1 MKHRHWL
8 VAGGMAS
15 LGMGAWAQSS
25 VEVFGIMDVYMNA
38 ARSGSTRLTRLEDGG
53 NAASRIGFRGRE
65 DLGGGLSAR
74 FLLEAGLS
82 PDTGQGTVP
91 GPGLAFTRQSYLA
104 LQGPWGAVE
113 MGRMYTPM
121 FLAMYR
127 ADPLGMN
134 ALFSS
139 VNLVYA
145 ADAQPGLRP
154 FAARTPNLLRYRTP
168 ASQPWVLDMAYA
180 FGEVS
185 SPYRSNGRIYGATLG
200 WNQQPF
206 FVAYS
211 FQRAVAGSESAP
223 VASPTSSLAQA
234 ISAHWQVLPELRVA
248 GNYAVNRVERAG
260 MPRSR
265 VLHFGAQWSL
275 DSRSTLLASVA
286 QRKVQA
292 TDRAQRTWTL
302 GYDYSL
308 SKRTQLYARWLQL
321 GNAADASVSLAG
333 VPVAANSGNGVRSLA
348 LGVMHSF

>member
-8 VAGGMAS
+8 VAGSMAS
-15 LGMGAWAQSS
+15 LGMDAWAQSN
-25 VEVFGIMDVYMNA
+25 VEMFGIMDVYVNSA
-38 ARSGSTRLTRLEDGG
+38 KSGATRLTRLEDGG
-53 NAASRIGFRGRE
+53 NAASRIGVRSRE

-104 LQGPWGAVE
+104 LQGAWGAVE
-113 MGRMYTPM
+113 TGRMYTPM

-127 ADPLGMN
+127 TDPLGMN

-154 FAARTPNLLRYRTP
+154 FAARGSNLLRYRTP
-168 ASQPWVLDMAYA
+168 AGQPWLVDLAYA
-180 FGEVS
+180 FGEVPA
-185 SPYRSNGRIYGATLG
+185 PYRNNGRIYGATLG

-211 FQRAVAGSESAP
+211 FQRAVPGSAAAP
-223 VASPTSSLAQA
+223 VAAPDSSLAQA
-234 ISAHWQVLPELRVA
+234 VSASWQVLPELRLS
-248 GNYAVNRVERAG
+248 GNYAINRVERAN
-260 MPRSR
+260 MAQSR
-265 VLHFGAQWSL
+265 MLHLGAQWSL
-275 DSRSTLLASVA
+275 DSRSKLLASVA
-286 QRKVQA
+286 RRKVEA

-302 GYDYSL
+302 GYDYTL
-308 SKRTQLYARWLQL
+308 GRRTQLYARWLQL
-321 GNAADASVSLAG
+321 GNAANASVSLAG
-333 VPVAANSGNGVRSLA
+333 VPVAPHSGDGVRSLA
-348 LGVMHSF
+348 LGVLHNF